1 MRGGCRGGD
10 GRGGGQLQLVQR
22 LNLTVSQHHTQA
34 HIQGT
39 LARRISQ
46 SAIVADGDT
55 IRASQAV
62 ALCQVTVTVV
72 VPPCS
77 A

>member
-1 MRGGCRGGD
+1 MRGGCRGGA
-10 GRGGGQLQLVQR
+10 GCGGGQLQRVQR
-22 LNLTVSQHHTQA
+22 LDLAVPQHHTQA
-34 HIQGT
+34 HVQGALT
-39 LARRISQ
+39 RWVSQ
-46 SAIVADGDT
+46 SAVVADGDT

-62 ALCQVTVTVV
+62 ALSQVTVAVV